1 MEFTIGNRIRK
12 LREFRNFT
20 QEYMAL
26 KLNISVTAYGD
37 IERDKVAVNVKRVQE
52 IARILDIH
60 YSHLED
66 EHYLDQFLQT
76 PVATFQSVQAVSP
89 QGGQVPEEGYHT
101 LLEAV
106 KMVQKEQAKIVGL
119 LNKQLN
125 NGQRKLYVSL
135 LFLIQS
141 FHPELLLPFLPELG

>member
-1 MEFTIGNRIRK
+1 MKSTIGNRIRK

-26 KLNISVTAYGD
+26 QLGICVTAYGD
-37 IERDKVAVNVKRVQE
+37 IERDKVGVIVERVQH

-60 YSHLED
+60 YSHLEE

-76 PVATFQSVQAVSP
+76 PAATFQSAQAVSP
-89 QGGQVPEEGYHT
+89 LGRQVPEEGYYA

-125 NGQRKLYVSL
+125 NGQRKLYIGL

-141 FHPELLLPFLPELG
+141 FHPELFLPFLPELG

>member
-1 MEFTIGNRIRK
+1 MKSPVGNRIRK

-26 KLNISVTAYGD
+26 KLGLSVTAYGD
-37 IERDKVAVNVKRVQE
+37 IERDKVAVSVKRVQK
-52 IARILDIH
+52 IARILEIH

-66 EHYLDQFLQT
+66 EDSLDQFLQT
-76 PVATFQSVQAVSP
+76 PAATFQLVQAVP
-89 QGGQVPEEGYHT
+89 RPGRQAPEEGYYT
-101 LLEAV
+101 LLKAV

-125 NGQRKLYVSL
+125 NGQRKLYVGL

-141 FHPELLLPFLPELG
+141 FHPELFLPFLPELG